1 MKVGLRYSRK
11 DVCKMLGFDSN
22 QESTIY
28 GYKVDKTTKTCPIF
42 VTYKKAEDIS
52 ASTKYGDRFMSER
65 ALHWFTRS
73 KVKLTSEETQD
84 ILSGDAQ
91 LYDYLR
97 ASSSASALVQA

>member
-42 VTYKKAEDIS
+42 VTYKKDEDIS
-52 ASTKYGDRFMSER
+52 ASTKYGDRSER
-65 ALHWFTRS
+65 VLHWFTRS

-84 ILSGDAQ
+84 ILSGEAQ

-97 ASSSASALVQA
+97 ASSNTSALVQA

>member
-42 VTYKKAEDIS
+42 VTYKKDEDIS
-52 ASTKYGDRFMSER
+52 ASTKYGDRSER
-65 ALHWFTRS
+65 VLHWFTRS

-97 ASSSASALVQA
+97 ASSNTSALVQA

>member
-42 VTYKKAEDIS
+42 VTYKKDEDIS
-52 ASTKYGDRFMSER
+52 ASQSMAIGLCQNGCCIGS
-65 ALHWFTRS
+65 
-73 KVKLTSEETQD
+73 
-84 ILSGDAQ
+84 
-91 LYDYLR
+91 
-97 ASSSASALVQA
+97 LVLK